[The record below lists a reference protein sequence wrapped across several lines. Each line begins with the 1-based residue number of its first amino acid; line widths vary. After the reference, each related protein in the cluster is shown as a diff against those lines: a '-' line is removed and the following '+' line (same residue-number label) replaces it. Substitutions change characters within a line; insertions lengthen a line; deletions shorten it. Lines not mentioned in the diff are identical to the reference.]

1 MRLFNISTEY
11 ALKLL
16 ICLARSGKPLP
27 SSVLSREVGVS
38 PRYMLNI
45 GAKLRDSGLIKATH
59 GVKGGFE
66 LGRPPGDISVM
77 DVMKTMG
84 CRGTPHSLSL
94 GDGFQALC
102 RYCKGLRSYVHDSL
116 AGTTIADL
124 L

>member
-45 GAKLRDSGLIKATH
+45 GAKLRDSGLIKASY
-59 GVKGGFE
+59 GVKGGFA
-66 LGRPPGDISVM
+66 LCRPPEEISVM
-77 DVMKTMG
+77 DVIKTMG
-84 CRGTPHSLSL
+84 GRGTPHSLSL
-94 GDGFQALC
+94 GSGFQALC
-102 RYCKGLRSYVHDSL
+102 RYCKDVRSYVHNSL